1 MVTDTCYQSAHSR
14 SIVPSIR
21 SRWSVTRLSYPGGAV
36 LRRALLVLLSIL
48 LLCVFVSSSLASSD
62 DKAASKSSNGTP
74 NAGLSQQ
81 IFELKVPEGFSLQAS
96 EEPGILKWTK
106 DSAEI
111 FAVVGEVFAGSG
123 DLMFNSLR
131 NAAKKDKFFEKV
143 QVLSLKKGKAM
154 LLVENAPEEPER
166 LRSWRLIGVMDKKIV
181 TIDFTSPSKDF
192 KSFEPEFK
200 KALKSFAFNQTP

>member
-14 SIVPSIR
+14 SIVPSIQ
-21 SRWSVTRLSYPGGAV
+21 SRRYATRLSNPGGAV
-36 LRRALLVLLSIL
+36 LRRALLVLLSIFP
-48 LLCVFVSSSLASSD
+48 LCVFVSSSLASSD
-62 DKAASKSSNGTP
+62 EAASTSSNNKP
-74 NAGLSQQ
+74 SADLSAQ

-111 FAVVGEVFAGSG
+111 FAAVGQVFAGSG

-131 NAAKKDKFFEKV
+131 NAAKKGKLFEKV

-166 LRSWRLIGVMDKKIV
+166 LQSWRLIGVMDKKVV
-181 TIDFTSPSKDF
+181 TIDFTSPGKDF

-200 KALKSFAFNQTP
+200 KALKSFAFNQTS